1 MIDMQEGRRLL
12 AMLEKAV
19 MGFFEVHQ
27 TVKYLEDRGQEE
39 QDTLDRA
46 LDEVRER
53 LANWPVTRALDIG
66 HGRTVEGTPYVIE
79 DLARTLRRLP
89 ELEQRL
95 SEVTVR
101 HEEASKRAHYAE
113 EQNRDLRRD
122 LDTLRG
128 YVQRMVDERRAAEP
142 RLPQLLSEANRGCAE
157 RGMEGSMVNTFHQ
170 DPRNW

>member
-12 AMLEKAV
+12 AMLEKAIMDYCECYQPV
-19 MGFFEVHQ
+19 MMVE
-27 TVKYLEDRGQEE
+27 KSEE
-39 QDTLDRA
+39 KSKILDDA
-46 LDEVRER
+46 LDKVRER
-53 LANWPVTRALDIG
+53 LANWPATRALDIG

-79 DLARTLRRLP
+79 DLARTLKRLP

-142 RLPQLLSEANRGCAE
+142 RFPQLLSEANRGRAE
-157 RGMEGSMVNTFHQ
+157 WGMKGSMVDTFHQ